1 MHSRYDF
8 LIFPTLETERLVLRQ
23 VRLADADDVFALRGD
38 YAVTKLNFGSNYR
51 SLNEARRLIVRMQ
64 DGFDTA
70 SHMRFGITLRGE
82 DRVIGLIGF
91 NHFAFSDRRASVGFD
106 LRQSHWGQGI
116 MPEALNAV
124 LDFGFARV
132 GLNRIEADCS
142 IMNLGSQ
149 RVLQKC
155 GFTYEG
161 RQREQYFYDGTYYD
175 LLLWSI
181 LRREWD
187 VRINRANSRA

>member
-1 MHSRYDF
+1 MHSKYDF

-23 VRLADADDVFALRGD
+23 VHMADADDVFALRGD

-51 SLNEARRLIVRMQ
+51 SADEARRLIVRMQ

-91 NHFAFSDRRASVGFD
+91 NSFAFGDRRSSVGFD

-124 LDFGFARV
+124 LGFGFERI

-142 IMNLGSQ
+142 IMNVASQ

-155 GFTYEG
+155 GFSYEG
-161 RQREQYFYDGTYYD
+161 RQREQYFYDGIYYD
-175 LLLWSI
+175 LLLWGL
-181 LRREWD
+181 LRREWQKQ
-187 VRINRANSRA
+187 RTSSPSLS

>member
-1 MHSRYDF
+1 MTSKYDF
-8 LIFPTLETERLVLRQ
+8 LAFPTLETERLVLRQ
-23 VRLADADDVFALRGD
+23 VHLADAEDVFALRGD
-38 YAVTKLNFGSNYR
+38 YAVTKLNFGNNYR
-51 SLNEARRLIVRMQ
+51 SIDEAHRLIVRMQ

-70 SHMRFGITLRGE
+70 SHMRFGVTLRGE

-91 NHFAFSDRRASVGFD
+91 NHFAFADRRASVGFD
-106 LRQSHWGQGI
+106 LRQSHWGRGI

-124 LDFGFARV
+124 LSFGFEQI

-142 IMNLGSQ
+142 IMNLASQ

-161 RQREQYFYDGTYYD
+161 RQREQYYYDGIYYD
-175 LLLWSI
+175 LLLWGI

-187 VRINRANSRA
+187 AR